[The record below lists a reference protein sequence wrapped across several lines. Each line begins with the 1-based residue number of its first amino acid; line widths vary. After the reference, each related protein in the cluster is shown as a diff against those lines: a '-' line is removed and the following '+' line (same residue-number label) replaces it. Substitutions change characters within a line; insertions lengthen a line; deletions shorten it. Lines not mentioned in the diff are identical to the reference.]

1 MKIIKII
8 FFICFSFLINL
19 TYAQVFEDDAML
31 FLGINAEKKINDKF
45 TIALNEQVR
54 FNQNIS
60 NFQQAN
66 TTLLLYYKINK
77 NSKVDVGY
85 NNRQKKELE
94 DYYSFRNRY
103 FASIYYK
110 YKIKKIT
117 LTNRLRY
124 QTSTYTD
131 KDNSNSNF
139 IRYKVS
145 VKYNVNTKI
154 DFSLSNEINCPLFNP
169 NTLPIN
175 RNRSA
180 AELTYR
186 FTKKINTEI
195 YFMFQRKYNYKG
207 APRRQFIIGANLN
220 FEF

>member
-19 TYAQVFEDDAML
+19 TYAQVFEDDSML

-94 DYYSFRNRY
+94 DYSNRCIAKCLHILADLSGLSFDKSSANA
-103 FASIYYK
+103 ASCI
-110 YKIKKIT
+110 
-117 LTNRLRY
+117 
-124 QTSTYTD
+124 
-131 KDNSNSNF
+131 
-139 IRYKVS
+139 
-145 VKYNVNTKI
+145 
-154 DFSLSNEINCPLFNP
+154 
-169 NTLPIN
+169 
-175 RNRSA
+175 A
-180 AELTYR
+180 
-186 FTKKINTEI
+186 
-195 YFMFQRKYNYKG
+195 
-207 APRRQFIIGANLN
+207 
-220 FEF
+220 

>member
-8 FFICFSFLINL
+8 FFICFSLLINL

-31 FLGINAEKKINDKF
+31 FLGINAEKKVNDKF
-45 TIALNEQVR
+45 TIAINEQVR

-66 TTLLLYYKINK
+66 TTLLIYYKINK
-77 NSKVDVGY
+77 NLKVDVGY
-85 NNRQKKELE
+85 NNRQKNELE
-94 DYYSFRNRY
+94 GYFSYRNRY

-110 YKIKKIT
+110 YKLKKLT
-117 LTNRLRY
+117 FTNRLRY
-124 QTSTYTD
+124 QTSTYSD
-131 KDNSNSNF
+131 IENSYSNF
-139 IRYKVS
+139 IRYKLS
-145 VKYNVNTKI
+145 LKYNLNTRM
-154 DFSLSNEINCPLFNP
+154 DFSVSNEINCPLFNA
-169 NTLPIN
+169 NALPIS
-175 RNRSA
+175 RNRSS
-180 AELTYR
+180 AEFTYR

-207 APRRQFIIGANLN
+207 APRRQFIFGVNLN

>member
-139 IRYKVS
+139 IRYKLS

-154 DFSLSNEINCPLFNP
+154 DFSLSNEINCPLFI
-169 NTLPIN
+169 TD
-175 RNRSA
+175 
-180 AELTYR
+180 
-186 FTKKINTEI
+186 KV
-195 YFMFQRKYNYKG
+195 
-207 APRRQFIIGANLN
+207 
-220 FEF
+220 